1 MPFTYYVL
9 EKIMKKVCVVNF
21 WDGAFDGDFFEF
33 FFRTA
38 FDGIEYVLSPYD
50 ADVIISSV
58 FGNVQTDPKK
68 TIMYIGENIRPSY
81 LGYDY
86 SLSFDYDT
94 YEGCNFRLPLWWSRL
109 AWDGFVQKPRK
120 PNAHNHGYEQLLDIE
135 SLTQPRKLD
144 MSIKDKFCAMV
155 AGNPEALR
163 VNLFNSISQYKQ
175 IDGYGLMFGNSLRK
189 SKFAVLPEYKFC
201 LCPENSVYDG
211 YVTEKLIDAYAGLTV
226 PIYSG
231 DLSVDRDFNH
241 SAFLNYQFELST
253 YELRRKIIRL
263 DENLEL
269 YKEMYEQP
277 LLVEEP
283 YLDDA
288 IQFVRSIT

>member
-1 MPFTYYVL
+1 
-9 EKIMKKVCVVNF
+9 MKLCVVNF

-38 FDGIEYVLSPYD
+38 FDGIEYVLSPHE
-50 ADVIISSV
+50 ADVVISSV
-58 FGNVQTDPKK
+58 FGHTQTDPKK
-68 TIMYIGENIRPSY
+68 TIMYIGENVRPSY

-86 SLSFDYDT
+86 SLSFDHDT
-94 YEGCNFRLPLWWSRL
+94 YGGRNFRLPLWWSRL
-109 AWDGFVQKPRK
+109 AWDGFEQKPRK
-120 PNAHNHGYEQLLDIE
+120 PNAHNHGYEQLIDIK
-135 SLTQPRKLD
+135 SLTQLRKLD

-155 AGNPEALR
+155 AGNPEGLR
-163 VNLFNSISQYKQ
+163 VNLFNSVSQYKQ
-175 IDGYGLMFGNSLRK
+175 VDGYGLMFGNSLRK

-253 YELRRKIIRL
+253 YELRRKIISL

-288 IQFVRSIT
+288 IEFIRSIV